1 MEFIIALL
9 LLIAVAAF
17 LLVRSKSARDN
28 YEDASQ
34 RPAVMPEPQNGL
46 ERELES
52 RIAEFMELDHFS
64 LMIQPVVD
72 LRTDAVC
79 CGEVLSRLNHPERG
93 VIFPDEFLPA
103 IDSAGLYLQF
113 DRYIFQKS
121 CAWFSRSLEE
131 EEKLDILSCNFSR
144 KTLSEANVA
153 SQLVRIA
160 DSYGL
165 PHNRLAVEITER
177 ERETDAQQFY
187 SNLAQL
193 KSAGFRIF
201 LDDYGNGV
209 TSVKD
214 LMQYPLDIV
223 KIDRSLLL
231 AAETEQGKA
240 VYRALVAM
248 AKELGDKVVCEGVE
262 TEEQRRFA
270 REAGCHY
277 GQGFLFFCPMSTEQ
291 VFDMVE
297 KSSIHREEA

>member
-1 MEFIIALL
+1 MELIIALL

-17 LLVRSKSARDN
+17 LLVRSKSVRDN
-28 YEDASQ
+28 HEDASQ

-72 LRTDAVC
+72 LRTDDVC

-93 VIFPDEFLPA
+93 MIFPDEFLPA
-103 IDSAGLYLQF
+103 VDSAGLYPQF
-113 DRYIFQKS
+113 DCYIFRKS
-121 CAWFSRSLEE
+121 CAWFSRSLAEGEE
-131 EEKLDILSCNFSR
+131 LEILSCNFSR

-165 PHNRLAVEITER
+165 AHNRLAIEITER

-193 KSAGFRIF
+193 KAAGFKIF

-240 VYRALVAM
+240 VYRALVVM
-248 AKELGDKVVCEGVE
+248 AKELGDKVVCEGIE
-262 TEEQRRFA
+262 TEAQRRFA
-270 REAGCHY
+270 GEAGCHY
-277 GQGFLFFCPMSTEQ
+277 GQGFLFFRPMSTEQ

-297 KSSIHREEA
+297 KSSIRWEEV